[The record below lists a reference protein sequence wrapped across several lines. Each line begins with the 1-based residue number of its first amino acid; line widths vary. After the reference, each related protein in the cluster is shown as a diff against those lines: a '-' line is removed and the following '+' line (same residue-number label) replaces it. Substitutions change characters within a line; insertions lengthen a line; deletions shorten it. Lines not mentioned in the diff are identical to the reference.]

1 MTTGDPIKTARCRTC
16 GGVLTT
22 ANALGRDEFTHL
34 YSEDW
39 VNNVHPARA
48 GRSAGGQDGNS

>member
-1 MTTGDPIKTARCRTC
+1 
-16 GGVLTT
+16 VLTT

-39 VNNVHPARA
+39 VNNVHQPEPADRLE
-48 GRSAGGQDGNS
+48 AGGQDGNS